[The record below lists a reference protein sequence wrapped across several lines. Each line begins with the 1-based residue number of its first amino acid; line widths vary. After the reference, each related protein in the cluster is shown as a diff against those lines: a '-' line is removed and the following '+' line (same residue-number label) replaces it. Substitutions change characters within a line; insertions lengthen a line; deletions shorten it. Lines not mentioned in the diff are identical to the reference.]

1 MRILHTENSC
11 GWGGQ
16 EIRILSEAT
25 GMMARGHLVH
35 LVCPP
40 EARIHPEALARG
52 LPVTALP
59 IGRKNPRGIFALRNW
74 LRANPVD
81 VINTHSSTD
90 SWLAALARTSL
101 GRRPPIVRT
110 RHISAPVP
118 RNAATRWLYG
128 QAARIVTTGEKLK
141 SDLVATLG
149 CDPARI
155 VSIPT
160 GIDTE
165 VYRPPGP
172 PGHAGR
178 AEARRGL
185 GLPVDAF
192 IVGIVATLRSW
203 KGHADLLEAFARLD
217 DPAALLLLVG
227 GGPQQE
233 NLVRRIA
240 ELGLAGRALM
250 PGNQSEVLPWLHAL
264 DAFALPSY
272 ANEGVPQALMQ
283 AMLTGLPAVT
293 TDIGGIPEVAID
305 GETALVVPPR
315 DVAALSAA
323 LARLRAEPAL
333 RERLG
338 AAARRHVAARHSRA
352 LMLERMEDVFRE
364 AVAGRPPR

>member
-35 LVCPP
+35 LVCPR
-40 EARIHPEALARG
+40 EARIYPEAMARG

-59 IGRKNPRGIFALRNW
+59 IGRKNPRGLFALRNW
-74 LRANPVD
+74 LRANPMD

-90 SWLAALARTSL
+90 SWLAALACASL

-118 RNAATRWLYG
+118 RNTATRWLYG

-172 PGHAGR
+172 EGR

-185 GLPVDAF
+185 GLPADAF
-192 IVGIVATLRSW
+192 VFGIVATLRSW
-203 KGHADLLEAFARLD
+203 KGHADLLEAFARLQ
-217 DPAALLLLVG
+217 DPSALLLLVG

-233 NLVRRIA
+233 NLERRIA

-250 PGNQSEVLPWLHAL
+250 PGNQAEVLPWLHAL
-264 DAFALPSY
+264 DVFALPSY

-293 TDIGGIPEVAID
+293 TDIGGIPEVAMD

-323 LARLRAEPAL
+323 LARLRADDAL
-333 RERLG
+333 RARLG
-338 AAARRHVAARHSRA
+338 EAARRHVAARHSRS

-364 AVAGRPPR
+364 AVAGRPTR